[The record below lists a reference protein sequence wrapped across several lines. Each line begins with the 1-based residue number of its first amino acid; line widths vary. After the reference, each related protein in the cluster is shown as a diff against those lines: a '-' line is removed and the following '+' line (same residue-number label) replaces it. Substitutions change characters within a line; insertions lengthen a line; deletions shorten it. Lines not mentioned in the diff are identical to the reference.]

1 MVPQNHHMPAWQKG
15 LIKRKW
21 IYLVVV
27 LVSLLI
33 LGDGYLKRLSIP
45 RNKEKPTFEE
55 LAVRINQRDAILIST
70 WRGIWAKLP
79 VGIQS
84 RVPHWAPSPPADQIR
99 LAACSSLAGH
109 GEKAFP
115 LVLEKLGDS
124 DQRMR
129 HTALRSLFHLKI
141 SNQQTWES
149 ISQTILDNG
158 NSMSIRRQAFLV
170 LAGLHWQEPRF
181 GFFLEKLI
189 ESDLDLIKSLKTI
202 PVYSLLS
209 SSSPM
214 VAGAVSPESELL
226 SFLMFG
232 LSDSFFF
239 MLFEK
244 EHPDLSE
251 IALRFM
257 RGTVINTQQFQ
268 STIIKFLKVEGD
280 ITRESAY
287 LGLLRSR
294 KGNENWKDG
303 SSYFFM
309 AAGDSSPSIQMLAVQ
324 FLSYDQ
330 EISSEIQNT
339 LFELISSCSQEV
351 AFSALSYLQRCKVR
365 ATALQLK
372 VVEKLA
378 RDGDPLCLV
387 KARELLEQI
396 LWTPVH

>member
-27 LVSLLI
+27 IVSLLF

-109 GEKAFP
+109 GEKSFP

-170 LAGLHWQEPRF
+170 LAGASVRLFSGKADRIGF
-181 GFFLEKLI
+181 GSDQIVKDHPCLFTFVLLI
-189 ESDLDLIKSLKTI
+189 PHGCRSCESG
-202 PVYSLLS
+202 V
-209 SSSPM
+209 
-214 VAGAVSPESELL
+214 
-226 SFLMFG
+226 
-232 LSDSFFF
+232 
-239 MLFEK
+239 
-244 EHPDLSE
+244 
-251 IALRFM
+251 
-257 RGTVINTQQFQ
+257 
-268 STIIKFLKVEGD
+268 
-280 ITRESAY
+280 
-287 LGLLRSR
+287 
-294 KGNENWKDG
+294 
-303 SSYFFM
+303 
-309 AAGDSSPSIQMLAVQ
+309 
-324 FLSYDQ
+324 
-330 EISSEIQNT
+330 
-339 LFELISSCSQEV
+339 
-351 AFSALSYLQRCKVR
+351 
-365 ATALQLK
+365 
-372 VVEKLA
+372 
-378 RDGDPLCLV
+378 
-387 KARELLEQI
+387 
-396 LWTPVH
+396 